1 MHAAELDRLEEYLSG
16 SLERAVVDQIEA
28 HLKTCEA
35 CRQEVGSLQDISRCL
50 AALRPEQSLEPTPG
64 FYARVM
70 ERVGRQTA
78 ALTFSGLFN
87 WQLAFGRRLA
97 FAALVTFAILGSY
110 LIMHENAFP
119 SGFSPEAVMAQQE
132 SPAFE
137 SGPAP
142 DNMLVT
148 LTAYEQH

>member
-1 MHAAELDRLEEYLSG
+1 MHAAELDRLEEYLAG
-16 SLERAVVDQIEA
+16 TLEPAALDKIEA
-28 HLKTCEA
+28 HLKSCEA
-35 CRQEVGSLQDISRCL
+35 CRREVESMQELSQCL
-50 AALRPEQSLEPTPG
+50 AALRPEEPLAPVPG

-78 ALTFSGLFN
+78 ALTFSNLFT
-87 WQLAFGRRLA
+87 WQFAFGRRVA
-97 FAALVTFAILGSY
+97 FSALVTFAVLGSY
-110 LIMHENAFP
+110 LVMHENASP
-119 SGFSPEAVMAQQE
+119 SGLSPEAVMAQQE

>member
-1 MHAAELDRLEEYLSG
+1 M
-16 SLERAVVDQIEA
+16 
-28 HLKTCEA
+28 
-35 CRQEVGSLQDISRCL
+35 
-50 AALRPEQSLEPTPG
+50 AALRPEEPPEPAPG

-78 ALTFSGLFN
+78 ALTFSSLFT
-87 WQLAFGRRLA
+87 WQFAFGRRVA
-97 FAALVTFAILGSY
+97 FAALVTFAVLGSY
-110 LIMHENAFP
+110 LVMHENASP
-119 SGFSPEAVMAQQE
+119 SGPSPEAVMAQQE

>member
-16 SLERAVVDQIEA
+16 SLEPAALDKIEV

-35 CRQEVGSLQDISRCL
+35 CRHEVESMQELSRCL
-50 AALRPEQSLEPTPG
+50 AALRPEAVPDPAPG

-78 ALTFSGLFN
+78 ALTFSN
-87 WQLAFGRRLA
+87 WFTWQFAFGRRVA

-110 LIMHENAFP
+110 LIMHESAYP
-119 SGFSPEAVMAQQE
+119 SGLSPEAVMAQQE

-137 SGPAP
+137 SGPAQ

-148 LTAYEQH
+148 LTAYERH

>member
-1 MHAAELDRLEEYLSG
+1 MHAAEKDRLEEYLSG
-16 SLERAVVDQIEA
+16 SLEPAALDKLEA

-35 CRQEVGSLQDISRCL
+35 CRQEVEAMQEFSQCM
-50 AALRPEQSLEPTPG
+50 AALWPAKVPEPAPD

-70 ERVGRQTA
+70 QRIGRQSA
-78 ALTFSGLFN
+78 ALTISNLFN
-87 WQLAFGRRLA
+87 WQFAFARRLA

-110 LIMHENAFP
+110 LIMHENAYP
-119 SGFSPEAVMAQQE
+119 SGLSPEAVMAQQE

-148 LTAYEQH
+148 LTAYERH

>member
-1 MHAAELDRLEEYLSG
+1 MHRAVLDCLEEYLSG
-16 SLERAVVDQIEA
+16 SLEPADLGRIEA
-28 HLKTCEA
+28 HLEICEA
-35 CRQEVGSLQDISRCL
+35 CRHEVESMRELSQCL
-50 AALRPEQSLEPTPG
+50 AALRPEEAPDPSPG
-64 FYARVM
+64 FYARVA
-70 ERVGRQTA
+70 EQIGRQTA
-78 ALTFSGLFN
+78 APTFSNLFN
-87 WQLAFGRRLA
+87 WQFAFGRRVA

-110 LIMHENAFP
+110 LVMHENASP
-119 SGFSPEAVMAQQE
+119 SGPSPEAVMAQQE

>member
-1 MHAAELDRLEEYLSG
+1 MHAAESDLEEYLSG
-16 SLERAVVDQIEA
+16 SLKPAALAKIEA
-28 HLKTCEA
+28 HLKACDT
-35 CRQEVGSLQDISRCL
+35 CRQEVEGMREISLCL
-50 AALRPEQSLEPTPG
+50 ATLRTEESPEPAPG

-70 ERVGRQTA
+70 DRVGRQTA
-78 ALTFSGLFN
+78 ALTFSSLFN
-87 WQLAFGRRLA
+87 WQFAFARRVA

-110 LIMHENAFP
+110 LIIHENASP

-132 SPAFE
+132 LPAFE

-148 LTAYEQH
+148 LTVYEQH

>member
-16 SLERAVVDQIEA
+16 SLEPAALDKIET
-28 HLKTCEA
+28 HLKTCEG
-35 CRQEVGSLQDISRCL
+35 CRQEVESLQELSQCL
-50 AALRPEQSLEPTPG
+50 AALRPKKTLEPSPG

-78 ALTFSGLFN
+78 ALSFANFFN
-87 WQLAFGRRLA
+87 WQFAFGRRVA

-110 LIMHENAFP
+110 LIMHENASP
-119 SGFSPEAVMAQQE
+119 SGLSPEAVMAQQE

-142 DNMLVT
+142 DNMLVS
-148 LTAYEQH
+148 LTAYERH

>member
-16 SLERAVVDQIEA
+16 SLEPAALDKIEV

-35 CRQEVGSLQDISRCL
+35 CRHEVESMQELSRCL
-50 AALRPEQSLEPTPG
+50 AALRPEAVPDPAPG

-78 ALTFSGLFN
+78 ALTFSNWFT
-87 WQLAFGRRLA
+87 WQLAFGRRVA

-110 LIMHENAFP
+110 LIMHESAYP
-119 SGFSPEAVMAQQE
+119 SGLSPEAVMAQQE

-137 SGPAP
+137 SGPAQ

-148 LTAYEQH
+148 LTAYERH

>member
-1 MHAAELDRLEEYLSG
+1 MHAAELDCLEEYLSG
-16 SLERAVVDQIEA
+16 SLEPAALAKIEA

-35 CRQEVGSLQDISRCL
+35 CRQEVESMQEFSQYM
-50 AALRPEQSLEPTPG
+50 AALRPQESLEPAPN

-70 ERVGRQTA
+70 ERIGRQTA
-78 ALTFSGLFN
+78 ALTFSSLFN
-87 WQLAFGRRLA
+87 WQSAFGRRLA

-110 LIMHENAFP
+110 LIMHENAYP
-119 SGFSPEAVMAQQE
+119 SGLSPEAVMAQQE

>member
-16 SLERAVVDQIEA
+16 SLEPAALDKIEA

-35 CRQEVGSLQDISRCL
+35 CRQELESMQGLSRCL
-50 AALRPEQSLEPTPG
+50 AALRPEESLEPAPG

-70 ERVGRQTA
+70 QRVGRQSA

-87 WQLAFGRRLA
+87 WQFAFGRRVA

-110 LIMHENAFP
+110 LIMHENAYPF
-119 SGFSPEAVMAQQE
+119 GLSPEAVMAQQE

-137 SGPAP
+137 SGPGP
-142 DNMLVT
+142 DNMLVS